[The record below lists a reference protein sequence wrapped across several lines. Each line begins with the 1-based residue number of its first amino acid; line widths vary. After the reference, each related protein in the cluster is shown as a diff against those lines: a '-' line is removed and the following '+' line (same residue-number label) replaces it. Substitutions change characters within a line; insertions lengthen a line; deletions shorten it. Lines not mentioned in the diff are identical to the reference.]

1 MDFERFLPWLLYLSF
16 LPDNFYVISYLLFF
30 IYSTLELPQMVQ
42 QKFDDYE
49 SDEASVRKRPKSIL
63 LTLDRGFDTIT
74 PYFQE
79 LTLKGTVFA
88 LLRRSGPLEPKEG
101 GVGGGELGAVGII
114 AFLDFGQIYFH
125 SSD

>member
-101 GVGGGELGAVGII
+101 GGGLRAVGII